1 MTPAG
6 STPGRGGRTS
16 AKEARRPALN
26 APASSGFAGPA
37 RLVLTSEQ
45 RIEVE
50 YRLQPDPGLPA
61 ASGFPVV
68 WVDPGRDFRRS
79 RPRRGIGLPSHS
91 ARGPRR
97 RSSARSR
104 VPALAQA
111 EEAPPPAPRVEHST
125 CGMRGLFRG
134 QRFAVET
141 AIDLHLLPEQVVG
154 RHPVPPGASLSVRAQ
169 DGVLDRLGTSS
180 GAIAI
185 VLDCSGSMG
194 PAAGQAWGPTT
205 KYREATQ
212 ALRQVLQGLTKGTVV
227 SVWVFGQ
234 AVGFEKTVKDAE
246 RTINRIQ
253 EPIAWDPGD
262 PGQLKRLM
270 DRVEYPALEPW
281 NESPIVR
288 TMLAPATT
296 SETWPDSRPSSS

>member
-1 MTPAG
+1 MALRTAAKAAQAALER
-6 STPGRGGRTS
+6 PGQF
-16 AKEARRPALN
+16 
-26 APASSGFAGPA
+26 GFRGPA

-50 YRLQPDPGLPA
+50 YRLQPDPGLPDP
-61 ASGFPVV
+61 SGFPVV
-68 WVDPGRDFRRS
+68 WFDPGRDLQSLVPEAGRRIAQS
-79 RPRRGIGLPSHS
+79 LGPRPEAPILCTFAS
-91 ARGPRR
+91 ARL
-97 RSSARSR
+97 SQS
-104 VPALAQA
+104 
-111 EEAPPPAPRVEHST
+111 EESPPPAPRVEHST
-125 CGMRGLFRG
+125 CGAHGLFRG
-134 QRFAVET
+134 AQRFALET
-141 AIDLHLLPEQVVG
+141 AIDLHLVPEQVVG
-154 RHPVPPGASLSVRAQ
+154 RHPVPAGASLSVRAQ
-169 DGVLDRLGTSS
+169 DAVLDRLGTSS

-194 PAAGQAWGPTT
+194 PAAGQEWGPST

-246 RTINRIQ
+246 RTITRIQ
-253 EPIAWDPGD
+253 DPLTWDPGD
-262 PGQLKRLM
+262 PGQLKQLM

-288 TMLAPATT
+288 TMLRPATT
-296 SETWPDSRPSSS
+296 FATCPDSRLSSS